1 MPQRLVLVRHAK
13 AADGPVDAERP
24 LTGRG
29 RRQAAAIGDW
39 LAQAGLAPDR
49 VVVSSA
55 RRAAQTWAGAAER
68 LDDDPPPTVD
78 ERIYDNTVEA
88 LLAVLHE
95 TPGDVQTLAVVG
107 HNPSIGE
114 LAIVLDDGQGNPEA
128 RRAVDEGFATGGVA
142 VFVAAES
149 FATIAPGTATLTD
162 FAVPGT

>member
-13 AADGPVDAERP
+13 AADGAVDAERP
-24 LTGRG
+24 LTERG

-49 VVVSSA
+49 VAVSSA
-55 RRAAQTWAGAAER
+55 HRAAQTWAGAAER

-95 TPGDVQTLAVVG
+95 TPEDVRTLAVVG
-107 HNPSIGE
+107 HNPSIVE
-114 LAIVLDDGQGNPEA
+114 LTHDLDDGNGDPAA
-128 RRAVDEGFATGGVA
+128 RRAAEEGFPTGCVA
-142 VFVAAES
+142 VFELTTP
-149 FATIAPGTATLTD
+149 FDELEPGTATLSA
-162 FAVPGT
+162 FAVP